1 MKIYLDS
8 SALVKLV
15 QREAESEALRRFL
28 RKNRDDRL
36 VTSTLARVEVVRAV
50 LSGGSN
56 AVASAR
62 RQLSRIDQI
71 SLETELLDRSATLTP
86 GSLLRNLDAIHLSS
100 AQVIGADLRA
110 IISYDERMTLIATSL
125 GLVVE
130 APS

>member
-1 MKIYLDS
+1 VRIYLDS

-28 RKNRDDRL
+28 RKYQDDQYA
-36 VTSTLARVEVVRAV
+36 TSTLARVEVVRAV
-50 LSGGSN
+50 LSGGPN

-62 RQLSRIDQI
+62 RQLSRLDQI
-71 SLETELLDRSATLTP
+71 SLETELLDRAASLTS
-86 GSLLRNLDAIHLSS
+86 GVLLRSLDAVHLAS
-100 AQVIGADLRA
+100 AQVMGAELRA
-110 IISYDERMTLIATSL
+110 IVTYDERMALIATSL

>member
-1 MKIYLDS
+1 MRIYLDS

-28 RKNRDDRL
+28 RKHRDDRL
-36 VTSTLARVEVVRAV
+36 ATSALARVEVVRAV
-50 LSGGSN
+50 LSGGPN

-62 RQLSRIDQI
+62 RQLSRLDQI
-71 SLETELLDRSATLTP
+71 SLETDLLDRAATLTP
-86 GSLLRNLDAIHLSS
+86 GGLLRSLDAIHLSS
-100 AQVIGADLRA
+100 AQLIGAELRA
-110 IISYDERMTLIATSL
+110 IVTYDERMALIATSL